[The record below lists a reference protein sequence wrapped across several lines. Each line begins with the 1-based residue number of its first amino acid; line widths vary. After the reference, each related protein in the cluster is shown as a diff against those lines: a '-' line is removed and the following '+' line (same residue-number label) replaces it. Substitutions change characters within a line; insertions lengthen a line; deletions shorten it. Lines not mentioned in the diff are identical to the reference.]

1 MCIAIYKP
9 INGKITEQRLREAYN
24 ANPDGWGLLQG
35 FNNILLDLKE
45 VTSFEHFYIYLS
57 TLKLPGSKLIHFRT
71 ASSGS
76 ISDKYCHPFFVNDNL
91 AFVQNGNIF
100 HYSNYFYHEK
110 NNKTDIMRFNDNI
123 LKKLPDGFLDNS
135 AIRSAL
141 EKYCKANFTK
151 MIFMDNTGKVDIIN
165 EQAGE
170 WVDGCWYSNG
180 GIKNYIGYGY
190 SGAYY
195 YHADEV
201 RHKGGR
207 IANMIFPPSRRK
219 NWNKCQTCGGYFY
232 KLEEENCEDCKI
244 FLELKAFC
252 L

>member
-1 MCIAIYKP
+1 
-9 INGKITEQRLREAYN
+9 LREAYN
-24 ANPDGWGLLQG
+24 ANPDGYGYLFSSDSKLLYDKDIKAPKSVG
-35 FNNILLDLKE
+35 VFDWFY
-45 VTSFEHFYIYLS
+45 VFYILTNQMAFS
-57 TLKLPGSKLIHFRT
+57 NFIIHFRT

-76 ISDKYCHPFFVNDNL
+76 INVEYCHPFFVNGNL

-100 HYSNYFYHEK
+100 HYSNYFYPEK
-110 NNKTDIMRFNDNI
+110 DNKTDIMRFNDNI
-123 LKKLPDGFLDNS
+123 LKKLPGGFLDNPD
-135 AIRSAL
+135 IRNAL

-165 EQAGE
+165 EEAGE
-170 WVDGCWYSNG
+170 WIDGCWYSNG

-207 IANMIFPPSRRK
+207 ITNMIFPSSRRK
-219 NWNKCQTCGGYFY
+219 NWSKCQTCGGYFY
-232 KLEEENCEDCKI
+232 KLEEENCEDCRI
-244 FLELKAFC
+244 FLELRTFC